1 MMYFNKRL
9 LLYTLIIVFLCCCNK
24 EKGNDGLIY
33 IEPPV
38 PNRTFLALSVWDLSG
53 TPLSFPESSLED
65 DLAYGYNRAKIC
77 WYSIDPLFHSNN
89 PLLPAHI
96 SVTDMSH
103 DYVRYVLE
111 TEVMPDKD
119 IPSGT
124 PTMLTTLNI
133 GYYPSETGPYNF
145 DTEPGNYSSGMDE
158 NAKLKDPESR
168 WGGIFSKQNYID
180 HDINYIEFW
189 LMDPFIDNENISGD
203 IFINIG
209 SFSEDI
215 LKDNHL
221 QNEASISQVVNEND
235 TCSWGIY
242 GLTNPLVASFS
253 DLENQDI
260 GLDGLNNSQ
269 ERIFYTDFLTKA
281 DQICSPEAF
290 QAILEDPSKDDYHYF
305 RGSDYDAMGVSII
318 DRYAYYNGFEGNSTH
333 NFNTVESY
341 PTRRTLLPDN
351 EDINLDETLNTS
363 NNYYEYHIEL
373 NNNSLVQGTNYIDS
387 IRTAH
392 VMTIDHS
399 YHTLE
404 WYHFKIPIQDYTS
417 VYGNIQSPADFN
429 MIRVYLTG
437 FTEPVILRLAEF
449 YITE

>member
-1 MMYFNKRL
+1 MYFNKRL

-38 PNRTFLALSVWDLSG
+38 PNRTFLALSMWDLSG
-53 TPLSFPESSLED
+53 TPLSFPESSLVD

-77 WYSIDPLFHSNN
+77 WYSIDPLFQSNSS
-89 PLLPAHI
+89 LLPAHI

-103 DYVRYVLE
+103 DYARQVLE
-111 TEVMPDKD
+111 MEVIPGNE

-124 PTMLTTLNI
+124 PRILMILNI
-133 GYYPSETGPYNF
+133 GFYPSEAGPYNF
-145 DTEPGNYSSGMDE
+145 DTEPGNYSSGIDE

-203 IFINIG
+203 VFINIG

-215 LKDNHL
+215 LQDNHP
-221 QNEASISQVVNEND
+221 QNEASLSQIPDEND
-235 TCSWGIY
+235 TCRWGLY
-242 GLTNPLVASFS
+242 GKILPLANSFS
-253 DLENQDI
+253 DIDSQDV
-260 GLDGLNNSQ
+260 GMDGLNNTQ
-269 ERIFYTDFLTKA
+269 ERIFYTDFLTMVN
-281 DQICSPEAF
+281 QICSPDAY
-290 QAILEDPSKDDYHYF
+290 QTILSDPSKDDYHHY
-305 RGSDYDAMGVSII
+305 RGSDYDALGVSII
-318 DRYAYYNGFEGNSTH
+318 DRYADYNGFEGNTTQ

-341 PTRRTLLPDN
+341 STRRTLLPDN
-351 EDINLDETLNTS
+351 EDMNMDGSLNTAT
-363 NNYYEYHIEL
+363 NYYEYHIQL
-373 NNNSLVQGTNYIDS
+373 NNSSLVQGTNYIDS
-387 IRTAH
+387 IQRAYVH
-392 VMTIDHS
+392 TIDHS
-399 YHTLE
+399 THILD

-417 VYGNIQSPADFN
+417 VYGNIQSPADFD
-429 MIRVYLTG
+429 MIRIYLSG